1 MTAPAVQRLGASI
14 LVQGPALRELQYLL
28 VLGARERQRRDALQA
43 SVGVRHLLAL
53 LAEAVDEDDPVTR
66 ARHGDVAGGA
76 DSADSAVMGTP
87 QEITTGEAAAILALG
102 RRQVQRLASSIGARR
117 VPGGAFVFD
126 KLAVAAYAAQ
136 RRQRDSA

>member
-1 MTAPAVQRLGASI
+1 VQRLGASI

-76 DSADSAVMGTP
+76 APADSMVMGTP

-102 RRQVQRLASSIGARR
+102 RRQVQRLTPSLGSRR
-117 VPGGAFVFD
+117 VPGGALVFD
-126 KLAVAAYAAQ
+126 RGAVEAYAAQ

>member
-117 VPGGAFVFD
+117 VPGGAFVLD
-126 KLAVAAYAAQ
+126 RAAVEGYAAQ
-136 RRQRDSA
+136 RRQKDPA